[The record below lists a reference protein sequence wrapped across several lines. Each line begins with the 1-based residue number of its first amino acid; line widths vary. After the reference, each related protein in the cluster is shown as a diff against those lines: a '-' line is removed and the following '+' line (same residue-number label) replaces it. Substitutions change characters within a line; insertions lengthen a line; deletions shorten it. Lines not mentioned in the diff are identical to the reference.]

1 MQILEEFKNS
11 QRACFQGLSL
21 EMDVEQEQYIG
32 LLADGAGV
40 RVLLH
45 RQGLANFP
53 YTEGFSI
60 SPGTSTSV
68 AINKVL

>member
-1 MQILEEFKNS
+1 
-11 QRACFQGLSL
+11 
-21 EMDVEQEQYIG
+21 MDVEQEKYIG
-32 LLADGAGV
+32 PLADGAGV

-45 RQGLANFP
+45 RQGLVNFP